1 MIIIVLI
8 VFLILLFVGVPVA
21 FVLGISSL
29 LYFILT
35 GSLNHLSII
44 TLKIFTGMD
53 NFVLMAIPLF
63 ILTGEL
69 MNRGGITSKLVELS
83 NMIVGKF
90 RGGLAY
96 VNILGSTFFAGI
108 TGSALADVAAIGSM
122 LIPAMEEN
130 GYDKE
135 FSTAITAASALQ
147 GPIIPPSIP
156 AVLIAAATGISTGAL
171 FVGGIIPGLML
182 GFACCIVTFVLVRKR
197 NYPRNEKK
205 YTLHDVIIIVRE
217 TSIALLTPVIIL
229 GGILFGIFTPTEAA
243 GVAVLYSVIIIFL
256 GKNKLSFKEI
266 RNILIN
272 TVISSAKIYFIIG
285 MASVFAWVLAIENI
299 PTLIAGFITGF
310 SSNKYVILLIINLF
324 LLFWGMWMDT
334 APSIMILMPLLYP
347 ITSRVGIHPVQFG
360 VITIVNLMIGLL
372 TPPFGM
378 VLFSSQAIGKVKM
391 SNLLK
396 ELWPFI
402 ALDFVIL
409 GLITLIPGISLFLP
423 KLFGLI

>member
-171 FVGGIIPGLML
+171 L
-182 GFACCIVTFVLVRKR
+182 
-197 NYPRNEKK
+197 
-205 YTLHDVIIIVRE
+205 
-217 TSIALLTPVIIL
+217 
-229 GGILFGIFTPTEAA
+229 
-243 GVAVLYSVIIIFL
+243 
-256 GKNKLSFKEI
+256 
-266 RNILIN
+266 
-272 TVISSAKIYFIIG
+272 
-285 MASVFAWVLAIENI
+285 
-299 PTLIAGFITGF
+299 
-310 SSNKYVILLIINLF
+310 
-324 LLFWGMWMDT
+324 
-334 APSIMILMPLLYP
+334 
-347 ITSRVGIHPVQFG
+347 
-360 VITIVNLMIGLL
+360 
-372 TPPFGM
+372 
-378 VLFSSQAIGKVKM
+378 
-391 SNLLK
+391 
-396 ELWPFI
+396 
-402 ALDFVIL
+402 
-409 GLITLIPGISLFLP
+409 
-423 KLFGLI
+423 